1 MSLLDDY
8 EPEAAHILPVV
19 LLLDTSGSMAEDG
32 KIEVLNDSVTEMIEE
47 LTEGDDGHGAITL
60 SMVTFGKA
68 QAKLELDNVPIAN
81 VEFASL
87 RGNGRTPMGDAFRV
101 TRELINDKEK
111 FPSSSYRP
119 ILALVSDGIPTDPS
133 WEPELERLLDSDR
146 GQKSRRLAL
155 AIGADAD
162 RDLLARFS
170 TEEVWEAS
178 EAAQIRTF
186 IQFVTATVTQVTLS
200 VFEPDEPESLT
211 ETDSAESLIRLQRD
225 DAF

>member
-1 MSLLDDY
+1 
-8 EPEAAHILPVV
+8 
-19 LLLDTSGSMAEDG
+19 
-32 KIEVLNDSVTEMIEE
+32 
-47 LTEGDDGHGAITL
+47 
-60 SMVTFGKA
+60 
-68 QAKLELDNVPIAN
+68 
-81 VEFASL
+81 
-87 RGNGRTPMGDAFRV
+87 MGDAFRV
-101 TRELINDKEK
+101 SRELVNDKDK
-111 FPSSSYRP
+111 FPSNSYRP

-133 WEPELERLLDSDR
+133 WEPELERLLNSDR

-162 RDLLARFS
+162 RDLLARFC

-178 EAAQIRTF
+178 EATQIRTF
-186 IQFVTATVTQVTLS
+186 LQYVTATVTQVTLS